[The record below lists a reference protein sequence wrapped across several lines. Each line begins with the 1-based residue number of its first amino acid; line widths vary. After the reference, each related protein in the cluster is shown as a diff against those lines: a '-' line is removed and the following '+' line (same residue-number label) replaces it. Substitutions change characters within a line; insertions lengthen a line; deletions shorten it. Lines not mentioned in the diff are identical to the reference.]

1 MEPNAQELTQK
12 KRFSKAMI
20 LQILR
25 EHETGHAIEEICK
38 RHAINET
45 QFYHWRDLYRPERYN
60 VLKKLERLE
69 KELKQYEVALL
80 LQAEQIRVLN
90 EIVNDKFKE

>member
-1 MEPNAQELTQK
+1 MEPNAHELIQK

-25 EHETGHAIEEICK
+25 EHEAGHTIEEICK
-38 RHAINET
+38 RHAINEA

-60 VLKKLERLE
+60 VLNKLERLE